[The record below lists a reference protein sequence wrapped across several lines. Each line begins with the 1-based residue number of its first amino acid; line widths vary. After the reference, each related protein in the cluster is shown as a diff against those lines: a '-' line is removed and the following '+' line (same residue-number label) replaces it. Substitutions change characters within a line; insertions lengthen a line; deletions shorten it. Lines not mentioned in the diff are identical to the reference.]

1 MGVAVGAG
9 EVMGGVRHFHRVLEG
24 DLDTVEPGWNEWAR
38 ERVPSIPSEAII
50 LLEREGELP
59 LAEPEPESHDG
70 SETVKRATAWLAEVS
85 KILVRKNRKYG
96 DSAANPMR
104 IFSRASSVEQLLVRI
119 DDKLSRIARGDG
131 LLDTDEDVL
140 RDLVGYLAL
149 LAAMKT
155 DKQEK

>member
-1 MGVAVGAG
+1 MSRGWSLANT
-9 EVMGGVRHFHRVLEG
+9 VRHFARCLEG
-24 DLDTVEPGWNEWAR
+24 DLGSVEPGWTEWGR
-38 ERVPSIPSEAII
+38 ERLLSIPGEAIV

-59 LAEPEPESHDG
+59 LAEDNESHDG

-104 IFSRASSVEQLLVRI
+104 IFSKASPVEQLLVRI

-155 DKQEK
+155 DKQES